1 MLRESSTPSLHAPG
15 SAIDAQ
21 AGASPL
27 QTSPLWQLRLE
38 QDDRVEIRCAR
49 CGYGAVVTSPP
60 RRCPMCGGEGW
71 RIAKRLS
78 ALPRL
83 SE

>member
-1 MLRESSTPSLHAPG
+1 MVGESARSLQATGSSIHAR
-15 SAIDAQ
+15 
-21 AGASPL
+21 AGASPR
-27 QTSPLWQLRLE
+27 QTSRSWQLRLE
-38 QDDRVEIRCAR
+38 QDDRIEIRCAR

-71 RIAKRLS
+71 RLAKRLH
-78 ALPRL
+78 ALPTL

>member
-1 MLRESSTPSLHAPG
+1 MPGESTASLQTTGSTVHAR
-15 SAIDAQ
+15 

-27 QTSPLWQLRLE
+27 EASPVWQLRLE
-38 QDDRVEIRCAR
+38 RDDRVEIRCAA

-71 RIAKRLS
+71 RLAKRLS

>member
-1 MLRESSTPSLHAPG
+1 MLGESAHSLLATGSTIHAR
-15 SAIDAQ
+15 

-27 QTSPLWQLRLE
+27 QTSRSSQLRLE
-38 QDDRVEIRCAR
+38 QDDRIEIQCAR

-60 RRCPMCGGEGW
+60 QRCPMCGGEGW
-71 RIAKRLS
+71 RLAKRVH
-78 ALPRL
+78 ALRTL